1 MKNMNKGITLIALV
15 ITIIVL
21 LILAGVSIATLTGE
35 NGILTRAQD
44 AKVETRGAAVE
55 EIVELWKIENEMNE
69 YNNSN
74 ESPKSETELLQDL
87 LNNKQVFEEEI
98 DRASKT
104 ITIGDRVI
112 DYAVEVELTDIYVA
126 LYNDGTLV
134 FSNKNDFDVSKI
146 AENGNFDNIKGIHY
160 DPFYGEPLPWSEYT
174 NKITKIEI
182 TSKIVPE
189 YTNGWFMDCMNLT
202 NIDLSDLD
210 TSKVTDMSDMFS
222 GCGLTSLDLSSFNTS
237 KVTDM
242 NGMFTGCGLLTSLDL
257 SSFNTSNVTDMSFMF
272 NRCRGLNNLNINSF
286 NTSNVTNM
294 EGMFENCSGLSTLDL
309 KNFDTSKVT
318 YMTEMFYGCSG
329 LTDLNLTSF
338 NTSNVTS
345 TRTMFYGCSS
355 LSSLDLRNFD
365 TRNVQDYSLMF
376 GSVTADVYIGE
387 NWNSAMTNIATGY
400 TKEFL

>member
-1 MKNMNKGITLIALV
+1 M
-15 ITIIVL
+15 L
-21 LILAGVSIATLTGE
+21 LILAAVSIVTLTGE
-35 NGILTRAQD
+35 NGILTRATK
-44 AKVETRGAAVE
+44 AKVETRGAEVE
-55 EIVELWKIENEMNE
+55 ELVELWKIENEMNE

-134 FSNKNDFDVSKI
+134 FSNSNDFDTDLI
-146 AENGNFDNIKGIHY
+146 AEGWNIENIKGIHY

-210 TSKVTDMSDMFS
+210 TSKVTDMSYMFS
-222 GCGLTSLDLSSFNTS
+222 GCG
-237 KVTDM
+237 
-242 NGMFTGCGLLTSLDL
+242 LTSLDL

-272 NRCRGLNNLNINSF
+272 NRCRGLNDLNISRF
-286 NTSNVTNM
+286 NTSNVTRM
-294 EGMFENCSGLSTLDL
+294 DGMFSRCSSLSTLDL

-345 TRTMFYGCSS
+345 TRTMFNGCSS

>member
-134 FSNKNDFDVSKI
+134 FSNSNDFDTDLI
-146 AENGNFDNIKGIHY
+146 AEGWNIENIKGIHY
-160 DPFYGEPLPWSEYT
+160 DPFYGEPIPWSEYT
-174 NKITKIEI
+174 NQITKIEI
-182 TSKIVPE
+182 KSKIVPE
-189 YTNGWFMDCMNLT
+189 YTNGWFMDCT
-202 NIDLSDLD
+202 NINSIDLSNLD

-237 KVTDM
+237 NVTDM
-242 NGMFTGCGLLTSLDL
+242 SYMFNLCSELNDL
-257 SSFNTSNVTDMSFMF
+257 NISRFNTSNVTRMD
-272 NRCRGLNNLNINSF
+272 
-286 NTSNVTNM
+286 
-294 EGMFENCSGLSTLDL
+294 GMFCRCSSLSTLDL

-345 TRTMFYGCSS
+345 TRTMFNRCSS

-387 NWNSAMTNIATGY
+387 NWNSAMTNIATEY